1 MFNLGKLSSMVLVKT
16 LSIVALFC
24 YAWLVVDAAVADDA
38 ATDKIKVLI
47 IDGQNNHSDWPKI
60 TAMLKQ
66 YLETNGKFSVDI
78 QRSRFTWRGD
88 QWLKDYGLNDGKEYQ
103 ALKNAKTDPDF
114 KPVFSKYDV
123 VVNNFGYGAADWP
136 TETQTAFT
144 KFISE
149 GGGMV
154 TVHAADNCFPQW
166 REYNEMIG
174 LGGWGRRNEKSG
186 PYVYYNDD
194 GKLIRDKSRGK
205 GGNHGS
211 QHEFKLVLRDSDHP
225 ITKGMP
231 KSFMHTKDELY
242 EKLRGPA
249 VNMNILA
256 TAYAS
261 PEQKGSGRH
270 EPILMAIDYEDG
282 RIFHSTLGHA
292 AYSCE
297 GVGFITTFLRG
308 TEWAAT
314 GKVTIEIPDDF
325 PTADKST
332 TRKFELATAAQ
343 QAPNP
348 STADDSQDE
357 EGFVSLF
364 NEKTLDGW
372 AAARASGEDKWGA
385 FSVNEKEK
393 AIHVYANQEAGSKQ
407 QSDCLVSDKSFS
419 HFILKLE
426 YKWLE
431 SRFAPRVDHERDAGL
446 LFHVHGNLRRV
457 WPSSLEMQIGE
468 SPGDKP
474 RGRDAAG
481 RFHTGDLFILGGNLE
496 TETPMKGRFYSENGK
511 RRSGRINAQASKGV
525 EKPKGQWNE
534 MEIHVHGSEKA
545 TFIFNGEVVLETFN
559 FTQKDK
565 DGEKS
570 PLTKGHIGLQA
581 EWAELM
587 YRNIRIKE
595 LPAE

>member
-1 MFNLGKLSSMVLVKT
+1 MFDLGNFSSVVLVKT
-16 LSIVALFC
+16 FRVIALLC
-24 YAWLVVDAAVADDA
+24 CSWLIAASAVADDA
-38 ATDKIKVLI
+38 AADKIKVLI
-47 IDGQNNHSDWPKI
+47 VDGQNNHGDWPKI

-66 YLETNGKFSVDI
+66 YLETSGKFSVDL
-78 QRSRFTWRGD
+78 QRSKFTWRGD

-103 ALKNAKTDPDF
+103 ALKKAKADPDF
-114 KPVFSKYDV
+114 KPDFSKYDV
-123 VVNNFGYGAADWP
+123 VINNFGYGAADWP
-136 TETQTAFT
+136 AETQAAFT

-154 TVHAADNCFPQW
+154 SVHAADNCFPRW

-174 LGGWGRRNEKSG
+174 LGGWGKRNEKSG
-186 PYVYYNDD
+186 PYVYYDDD
-194 GKLIRDKSRGK
+194 GKLIRDESPGK
-205 GGNHGS
+205 GGNHGP
-211 QHEFKLVLRDSDHP
+211 QHEFKLVVRDSDHP
-225 ITKGMP
+225 ITKGIP
-231 KSFMHTKDELY
+231 KSFLHTKDELY

-261 PEQKGSGRH
+261 PKQKGSGRH
-270 EPILMAIDYEDG
+270 EPILMAIDYQDG

-314 GKVTIEIPDDF
+314 GKVTIKVPDDF

-343 QAPNP
+343 QTPAP
-348 STADDSQDE
+348 SVAGDSE
-357 EGFVSLF
+357 KGFVSLF
-364 NEKTLDGW
+364 NGKTLDGW
-372 AAARASGEDKWGA
+372 AAARSTGDDNWGA

-393 AIHVYANQEAGSKQ
+393 AIHVYANREAGSEQKT
-407 QSDCLVSDKSFS
+407 DCLVSDKSFS

-457 WPSSLEMQIGE
+457 WPFSLEMQIGE
-468 SPGDKP
+468 SPADKP
-474 RGRDAAG
+474 RGKGAAG
-481 RFHTGDLFILGGNLE
+481 RFHTGDLFVLGRHLA
-496 TETPMKGRFYSENGK
+496 TETPMAGRFYSKDGK
-511 RRSGRINAQASKGV
+511 RKGGRNNAQASKGV

-545 TFIFNGEVVLETFN
+545 TFMLNGEVVLETFN
-559 FTQKDK
+559 FTQKDE
-565 DGEKS
+565 DGKAS
-570 PLTKGHIGLQA
+570 PLAEGHIGLQA

-595 LPAE
+595 LPTE